1 MPIHRVPYNSPG
13 KNSGERVPNPN
24 LLQQTGPCIRVKVDI
39 PAALAEMLKTTE
51 SPIPPSQTGWVLI
64 DTGAGVSAVD
74 GSVLRALTV
83 AEMDMAKVV
92 TANGTA
98 IYPRYPARLS
108 FPETPIPAR
117 EFGRIFGADLSGYR
131 EGPGPSI
138 IALIG
143 RDVLRDC
150 VFVYNGRE
158 AFFSLEF

>member
-1 MPIHRVPYNSPG
+1 MPVHKVPYNSPG

-24 LLQQTGPCIRVKVDI
+24 LLQHTGPCIRVKVDI

-51 SPIPPSQTGWVLI
+51 SPIPPSQTGWALI

>member
-1 MPIHRVPYNSPG
+1 
-13 KNSGERVPNPN
+13 
-24 LLQQTGPCIRVKVDI
+24 
-39 PAALAEMLKTTE
+39 
-51 SPIPPSQTGWVLI
+51 
-64 DTGAGVSAVD
+64 
-74 GSVLRALTV
+74 
-83 AEMDMAKVV
+83 MDMAKVV

>member
-51 SPIPPSQTGWVLI
+51 SPIPPSQTGWALI

-74 GSVLRALTV
+74 GNVLRALTV

-158 AFFSLEF
+158 AFFSVEF